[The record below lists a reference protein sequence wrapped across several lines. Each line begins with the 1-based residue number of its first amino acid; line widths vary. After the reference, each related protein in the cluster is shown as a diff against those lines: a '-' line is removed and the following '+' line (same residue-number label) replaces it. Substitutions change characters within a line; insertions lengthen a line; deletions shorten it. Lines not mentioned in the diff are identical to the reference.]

1 MYWVGV
7 LYTTDVQGYC
17 EAVVNTQFNIFEA
30 LEIAERVEGDGARFY
45 LGVAETTEDMELR
58 RECYRLANWKAK
70 HSRVIARRRREYAAK
85 TGEFGTFDPDNY
97 VRSNPHVMA
106 GLAAPSGRLG
116 RGAAPR
122 CSSRTDLFRRAVAR
136 EKETAVF
143 YEGLKHFVRDPA
155 TEAAV
160 EQVLGEEK
168 RYLHSLVDCAQVQP
182 A

>member
-1 MYWVGV
+1 
-7 LYTTDVQGYC
+7 
-17 EAVVNTQFNIFEA
+17 VNTQFNVFEA
-30 LEIAERVEGDGARFY
+30 LGIAERVEGDGARFY
-45 LGVAETTEDMELR
+45 LGVAERTEDMELR

-70 HSRVIARRRREYAAK
+70 HSQAIARRRREYAAK

-122 CSSRTDLFRRAVAR
+122 CISRGDLFRRAIQR
-136 EKETAVF
+136 EKETTVF

-155 TEAAV
+155 TEAAL
-160 EQVLGEEK
+160 EQVLRQER
-168 RYLHSLVDCAQVQP
+168 RYLHSLVDGAQQP
-182 A
+182 GAETPAVSGED